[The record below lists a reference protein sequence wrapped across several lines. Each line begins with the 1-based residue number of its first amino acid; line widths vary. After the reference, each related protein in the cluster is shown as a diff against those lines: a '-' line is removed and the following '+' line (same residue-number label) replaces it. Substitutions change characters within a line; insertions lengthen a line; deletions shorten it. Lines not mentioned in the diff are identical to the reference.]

1 MKLLK
6 YSQIHKLAIPA
17 LISGI
22 AEPILSITDTAIVGN
37 VNYNSMEALG
47 AVGIVGTFLSMLT
60 ALLFLAAP
68 FGYIVLNTPDGPRE
82 VLPYSLGVVPFTALL
97 FVVGCSMGIGKAAVF
112 KHIPEYFPN
121 DVGAVGGL
129 VGTLGALGGFL
140 LPPLFV
146 AVREWTGL
154 PQSTF
159 VVLFLLT
166 LAATVWMHVVV
177 VKMLHKASPTLKNQI
192 DYNDSHMNG
201 A

>member
-1 MKLLK
+1 M
-6 YSQIHKLAIPA
+6 
-17 LISGI
+17 SG
-22 AEPILSITDTAIVGN
+22 AFSA
-37 VNYNSMEALG
+37 
-47 AVGIVGTFLSMLT
+47 
-60 ALLFLAAP
+60 
-68 FGYIVLNTPDGPRE
+68 
-82 VLPYSLGVVPFTALL
+82 
-97 FVVGCSMGIGKAAVF
+97 
-112 KHIPEYFPN
+112 N

-146 AVREWTGL
+146 AVREWTDL